1 MLPGAIFFPIS
12 ADFVIGL
19 VIMAVLLI
27 CSAMVSASEVAYFSM
42 TPAQLKKLKGSD
54 NQKDR
59 LVKHQLE
66 TPKTLLATI
75 LIANNFVN
83 VGIVIVSTFVTI
95 SIINFDE
102 VADWAAFL
110 IQAVIV
116 TALILIIGD
125 ITPKVI
131 ATRKTLEISRFM
143 SIPTQVM
150 IRFFYPLSFILVKS
164 TSLIDRRLT
173 RQPGSVD
180 MDELSDAIE
189 LTSNEKERVEER
201 RILQGIVSF
210 GDIEVKEIMKAR
222 IDIMAVEIGSGYKE
236 LLKVITDA
244 GYSRMPV
251 YEESFDR
258 VKGILYTKDLLP
270 HLTKEDDF
278 NWQSL
283 LRKAFFIPENKKI
296 NDLLE
301 EFQQKKIHMAIVVDE
316 YGGTSGLVTLEDI
329 IEEIV
334 GEINDEHD
342 VEETEFVYRK
352 IDEQNYIFE
361 GKISLNDFCK
371 ILEIDDD
378 IFDEVKGESD
388 SLAGL
393 ILELTGKIPH
403 VNEKVPYK
411 DFLFTVKQVDNRRI
425 KRVQVSMEKAKNNVE
440 KDVDDDD

>member
-1 MLPGAIFFPIS
+1 MLPIAIFFPIS
-12 ADFVIGL
+12 ADFIVGL
-19 VIMAVLLI
+19 VIMALLLL
-27 CSAMVSASEVAYFSM
+27 CSALVSASEVAYFSL
-42 TPAQLKKLKGSD
+42 TPAQLKKLKKSESH
-54 NQKDR
+54 KDK
-59 LVKHQLE
+59 LVTELLE

-83 VGIVIVSTFVTI
+83 VGAVILSTFVTT

-102 VADWAAFL
+102 VAEWAAFMV
-110 IQAVIV
+110 QAVIV
-116 TALILIIGD
+116 TALILFVGD
-125 ITPKVI
+125 ITPKVL
-131 ATRKTLEISRFM
+131 ATRKTLQIARFM
-143 SIPTQVM
+143 ARPTYIM
-150 IRFFYPLSFILVKS
+150 TKLFYPLSSVLVKS
-164 TSLIDRRLT
+164 TSLIDKRLT
-173 RQPGSVD
+173 RQSGSVD
-180 MDELSDAIE
+180 MEELSDAIE
-189 LTSNEKERVEER
+189 LTSNEEER
-201 RILQGIVSF
+201 DEERKILQGIVSF

-222 IDIMAVEIGSGYKE
+222 IDIMAVETGTGYKE
-236 LLKVITDA
+236 LLRLITDT

-251 YEESFDR
+251 YEESFDN
-258 VKGILYTKDLLP
+258 VKGILYIKDLLP
-270 HLTKEDDF
+270 HLDKEGTF

-283 LRKAFFIPENKKI
+283 LRKAFFVPENKRI

-371 ILEIDDD
+371 ILEIDDN

-393 ILELTGKIPH
+393 ILEITGKIPQA
-403 VNEKVPYK
+403 NEKVSFK
-411 DFLFTVKQVDNRRI
+411 KFLFTVKQVDNRRI
-425 KRVQVSMEKAKNNVE
+425 KRVHVSIMEDKKEEE
-440 KDVDDDD
+440 KQGEDED